1 MIAYIVAAEIDI
13 IKRCIFVLKKNGMV
27 KFLSPTAFAGAK
39 MDEFFLLHFS
49 IIHTLGN
56 SKNRVRVAYDE

>member
-13 IKRCIFVLKKNGMV
+13 IKRCIFVFKKNGMV

-39 MDEFFLLHFS
+39 MDEFFFNAFLDHSYPGELKKPS
-49 IIHTLGN
+49 
-56 SKNRVRVAYDE
+56 